1 MERDGKISVLLLT
14 AKTELRVLTVPG
26 GCVIMQL
33 IKTFRFLEA
42 AMATIRDVAKYANVS
57 ISTVSLVLNNSQAV
71 KHETKYKV
79 YEAIKALNYIPNQ
92 SARSLVTK
100 HSRVIGVIKGMEHVQ
115 NTIYSFEGLVDTYLS
130 EMLHSIETQ
139 IEQNQYS
146 MMIDWCFNPEE
157 EALYVP
163 VMDPSKVDGLL
174 YVGGFLSDGVAQRIL
189 QTGIPAVLIGSRHE
203 AFDYVDT
210 MPEKGILQA
219 VRYLV
224 ECGHREIAFINGPEA
239 SHSSGR
245 KLAGFMDAAGEF
257 GLQVVPE
264 WILKGDYT
272 GRAGYENARK
282 LWACAQHPTAIVTA
296 ADCVAVGALRFF
308 YEHGVM
314 CPGDISIIGFEDSIL
329 SEYSVPPLTS
339 VCVRKDILGTEGTK
353 VLINRIANSK
363 AKHVRLT
370 IEPELICRDSVAK
383 LQNAP

>member
-1 MERDGKISVLLLT
+1 
-14 AKTELRVLTVPG
+14 
-26 GCVIMQL
+26 MQL

-219 VRYLV
+219 VR
-224 ECGHREIAFINGPEA
+224 
-239 SHSSGR
+239 
-245 KLAGFMDAAGEF
+245 
-257 GLQVVPE
+257 
-264 WILKGDYT
+264 
-272 GRAGYENARK
+272 
-282 LWACAQHPTAIVTA
+282 
-296 ADCVAVGALRFF
+296 
-308 YEHGVM
+308 
-314 CPGDISIIGFEDSIL
+314 
-329 SEYSVPPLTS
+329 
-339 VCVRKDILGTEGTK
+339 
-353 VLINRIANSK
+353 
-363 AKHVRLT
+363 
-370 IEPELICRDSVAK
+370 
-383 LQNAP
+383 